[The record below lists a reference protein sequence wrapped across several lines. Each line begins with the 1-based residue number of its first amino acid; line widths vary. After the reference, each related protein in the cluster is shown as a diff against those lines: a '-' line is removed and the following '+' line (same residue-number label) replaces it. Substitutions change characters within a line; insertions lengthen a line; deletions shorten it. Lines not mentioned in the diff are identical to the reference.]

1 MGYLRRYFNKV
12 ISDAHSAVIHL
23 LLGAAVLG
31 AGTIYAL
38 WKDWW
43 AQIQTLMQLPTP
55 LWVTAIFFA
64 FFLIAYV
71 FLRVRTS
78 VPLSVPSS
86 ELLER
91 FHVFW
96 DRNYKMRCLNCGKPL
111 KSSSSNSDPS
121 IFYCVDPR
129 CEAKHVLRDT
139 TGKKITEQEAL
150 DQIKN
155 DPHDFIQL
163 TFRGPQK

>member
-1 MGYLRRYFNKV
+1 MLKRYFKKI
-12 ISDAHSAVIHL
+12 ISDVHSAVISAIL
-23 LLGAAVLG
+23 SAAIVSIGSIWVLWND
-31 AGTIYAL
+31 L
-38 WKDWW
+38 WI
-43 AQIQTLMQLPTP
+43 QIKTFMQAPTP
-55 LWVTAIFFA
+55 LWITTLFFA
-64 FFLIAYV
+64 LFLLAYLL
-71 FLRVRTS
+71 LRIRAS
-78 VPLSVPSS
+78 VPLSTPSS

-91 FHVFW
+91 SHVFW

-129 CEAKHVLRDT
+129 CAAKHVLRDT

-155 DPHDFIQL
+155 DPQDSIQL
-163 TFRGPQK
+163 TFKDSQKKK